1 MQDHTQALRE
11 ALKGFLDFH
20 TKPAGISVE
29 LITEKELFTQ
39 ALADIGKRED
49 ALIAAARAALS
60 SHHED
65 GGRAATDKKSAR
77 DTALEQAANLVEC
90 EYAENATQDRRL
102 KQIAQHIRDL
112 KKRNQS

>member
-11 ALKGFLDFH
+11 ALQGFLDFH

-60 SHHED
+60 SHQ
-65 GGRAATDKKSAR
+65 AATDKESAR
-77 DTALEQAANLVEC
+77 DAALEQAANLVEC
-90 EYAENATQDRRL
+90 EYAHDKTQAQRL
-102 KQIAQHIRDL
+102 AQIAQHIRDL
-112 KKRNQS
+112 KKRSQS